1 MPELADELQNLLKET
16 EAQINKLPAAPTDD
30 AQGEIILL
38 ISNFAREL
46 ATYVEG
52 TPDDD
57 GIHQTIR
64 PLNKLFLTEI
74 RATAQKF
81 SPFEVGTGRSY
92 THPGF
97 LSSGGE
103 LPINANDGDA
113 ICVDYVMEMAD
124 G

>member
-30 AQGEIILL
+30 AQGEIVLL

-52 TPDDD
+52 TPDED
-57 GIHQTIR
+57 GIHQIIR
-64 PLNKLFLTEI
+64 PLNASFLAEI
-74 RATAQKF
+74 RAIAQKF
-81 SPFEVGTGRSY
+81 SPFERGTRMSY
-92 THPGF
+92 KHPSF
-97 LSSGGE
+97 LPSWEEPQIIGDE
-103 LPINANDGDA
+103 EDA
-113 ICVDYVMEMAD
+113 ICINHVMEMAD